1 MLEYIRIANHKFLFL
16 FLFLFFKFFDNM
28 EPYQGSPLEPPPGSK
43 PWIHN
48 PTRQNRVSG
57 NLG

>member
-1 MLEYIRIANHKFLFL
+1 MLEYIRIANHK

-28 EPYQGSPLEPPPGSK
+28 EPYQGSPLEPPLGSK